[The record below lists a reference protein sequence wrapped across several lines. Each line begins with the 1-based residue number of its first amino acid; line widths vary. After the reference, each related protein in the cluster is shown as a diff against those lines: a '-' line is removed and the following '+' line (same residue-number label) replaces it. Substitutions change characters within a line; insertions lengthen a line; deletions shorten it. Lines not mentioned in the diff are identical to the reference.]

1 MTTPPGGAG
10 QAGEPG
16 AAGASLGGT
25 GTAGAGVGDAGGT
38 TDGGVAGAGEGGA
51 PAVSCT
57 LDPTV
62 CKPGESC
69 SDGACENVA
78 GALTGLLWELPCA
91 TDLGGNVCSTIA
103 TTNVSTQVGG
113 TTGVTYDVK
122 LHFRGVVEQ
131 KTYSGGCS
139 DGSYWLTGGATN
151 GDSYNVY
158 RLTISSPPQTF
169 YLNRG
174 ASSITHSW
182 ALDFSQTIRM
192 DAGAT
197 VTLFAD
203 TVDGQEIQ
211 NKDQADQPISLPGV
225 SVTQPYNGQFIQMD
239 VEGVEA
245 DPVGSQVSVGQ
256 GSAGSALSFSGA
268 QFASVP
274 DALMLQPADVTQEA
288 WFNFAAPSGAYSSLF
303 GKTYGAG
310 SQDSYIIWFQDA
322 ALHAGIGAASTSG
335 VPSVPWTTYGEWH
348 HAALTYDAVAQLQTL
363 YVDGLP
369 VSCMPSSGAALY
381 DSHALLIGADI
392 DNGASNGF
400 FNGTLDELR
409 LFSVART
416 PAQIWADMHTH
427 RLGAQAG
434 LVGQWTF
441 DEGSGQTTADSS
453 GNGFSAVLGASN
465 ALESSDPAW
474 VTSTLPR

>member
-1 MTTPPGGAG
+1 MTEGA
-10 QAGEPG
+10 
-16 AAGASLGGT
+16 AAGA
-25 GTAGAGVGDAGGT
+25 
-38 TDGGVAGAGEGGA
+38 GGA
-51 PAVSCT
+51 PAISCAV
-57 LDPTV
+57 DPSV
-62 CKPGESC
+62 CKEGEVC
-69 SDGACENVA
+69 SDGTCENVA
-78 GALTGLLWELPCA
+78 GALAGLLWKLPCSSEA
-91 TDLGGNVCSTIA
+91 SSNVCNTIA
-103 TTNVSTQVGG
+103 NTSVSTQLGG
-113 TTGVTYDVK
+113 APGITYDVK

-139 DGSYWLTGGATN
+139 DGSYWLTGGAPN
-151 GDSYNVY
+151 GDTYNVY

-174 ASSITHSW
+174 TSSIERAW
-182 ALDFSQTIRM
+182 ALDFEQTLRI

-203 TVDGQEIQ
+203 AVDNQEIK
-211 NKDQADQPISLPGV
+211 NKDELGQPFAVPNVSLA
-225 SVTQPYNGQFIQMD
+225 QPYDGQFIQMD
-239 VEGVEA
+239 VESVEA
-245 DPVGSQVSVGQ
+245 DAVGSHSSVGQ

-268 QFASVP
+268 QLATVADAAAMHAASI
-274 DALMLQPADVTQEA
+274 TQEA
-288 WFNFAAPSGAYSSLF
+288 WFNFAAPSGVYSSLF

-310 SQDSYIIWFQDA
+310 SQDSYTIWFQDA

-335 VPSVPWTTYGEWH
+335 VPAVPWTTYGEWH
-348 HAALTYDAVAQLQTL
+348 HAALTYDGATQIQAL

-369 VSCMPSSGAALY
+369 VSCLPAGGAVLY
-381 DSHALLIGADI
+381 DSHALLIGADT
-392 DNGASNGF
+392 DNGSTNGF

-427 RLGAQAG
+427 RLDVQAG

-453 GNGFSAVLGASN
+453 GNDLSAWLGTTDAVE
-465 ALESSDPAW
+465 ASDPTW
-474 VTSTLPR
+474 VASTVPH